1 MNFSKNTICL
11 IYIVFFMSD
20 TSRLY
25 PDKNKVFNHQIVID
39 YPRVTL
45 NKNEITMPADKRG
58 GFSIPYPNTSSEN
71 NFYYTAGETQLNY
84 MHTQLYINQLI
95 HYNIEGLTSNNSNM
109 VGELIIEHNAL
120 SNTTKLYS
128 CYLLETKSILLTDEN
143 EIDKMLSM
151 PDKQSDN
158 LDVDM
163 NMVLPKQDSC
173 IVYKSG
179 NNYVCVFTTPILINT
194 ASKEKIVN
202 KFANTTTLFNI
213 SPNQGSYVV
222 IPGNNISKRDN
233 EEIYIDCQPTG
244 VSEEEINTYSV
255 PIHSENASQSQ
266 ERDYMKT
273 VVNYGMFMMTALV
286 SYIIVPLFYKNV
298 VIDTSTMEFN
308 VDTDTLKRFTRI
320 RSADIWIGFGFIS
333 IVSSLF
339 GAGPAGSDMYSTS
352 VAVIIAIFYL
362 LSVALVQIKKTQST
376 FMTTEYKGNKITS
389 DYDSDEGKNISA
401 FNIDDIGNTLM
412 LILKFVFF
420 RSENIAFFIAFMF
433 IVAIIAGMLIGINVI
448 SGDIFGTIM
457 GSLAVPILV
466 LTNTIMLLKVKED
479 TSKK

>member
-1 MNFSKNTICL
+1 
-11 IYIVFFMSD
+11 MSD

-25 PDKNKVFNHQIVID
+25 PNKNKVFNHQAVID

-71 NFYYTAGETQLNY
+71 NFYYTAGGTQLNY
-84 MHTQLYINQLI
+84 MHTNLYINQLI

-109 VGELIIEHNAL
+109 VGELIIEHHTL
-120 SNTTKLYS
+120 TNTTKLYS

-202 KFANTTTLFNI
+202 NFATTTTLFNI
-213 SPNQGSYVV
+213 SPTPGNDIIPKKLYVV
-222 IPGNNISKRDN
+222 IPGNYISKRDA
-233 EEIYIDCQPTG
+233 EEIYIDCNPTG

-255 PIHSENASQSQ
+255 PISSKMASQSQ
-266 ERDYMKT
+266 ESDYMKT
-273 VVNYGMFMMTALV
+273 TVNYGLFMLTALI

-298 VIDTSTMEFN
+298 VIDTSTMLFDI
-308 VDTDTLKRFTRI
+308 DTVKRFTRI
-320 RSADIWIGFGFIS
+320 RSADILIGIGFI
-333 IVSSLF
+333 IIISSLF
-339 GAGPAGSDMYSTS
+339 GAGTADSDMYSTS
-352 VAVIIAIFYL
+352 VAMFISVFYI
-362 LSVALVQIKKTQST
+362 LSVALVQIKKTQSE
-376 FMTTEYKGNKITS
+376 FMTTEYKGKKITS
-389 DYDSDEGKNISA
+389 EYESQEGKNISA
-401 FNIDDIGNTLM
+401 FNLDDIGNTLM
-412 LILKFVFF
+412 IILKFVFL
-420 RSENIAFFIAFMF
+420 RSENISAFIATM
-433 IVAIIAGMLIGINVI
+433 IIMAIILGIMAGFDVI
-448 SGDIFGTIM
+448 SGSQFGTIM
-457 GSLAVPILV
+457 GSSVVPLLV
-466 LTNTIMLLKVKED
+466 IINTIMLLKVKED
-479 TSKK
+479 AAKK

>member
-1 MNFSKNTICL
+1 
-11 IYIVFFMSD
+11 MSD

-25 PDKNKVFNHQIVID
+25 PNKNKVFNHQIVID

-109 VGELIIEHNAL
+109 VGELIIEHHTLN
-120 SNTTKLYS
+120 NTTKLYS

-158 LDVDM
+158 LEVDM

-179 NNYVCVFTTPILINT
+179 NNYVCVFTTPIIINT

-202 KFANTTTLFNI
+202 NFATATTLFNI
-213 SPNQGSYVV
+213 SPTPGNYIIPDKKYEYVV
-222 IPGNNISKRDN
+222 IPGNNISKRDA
-233 EEIYIDCQPTG
+233 EEIYIDCNPTG
-244 VSEEEINTYSV
+244 VSEEEINTYNV
-255 PIHSENASQSQ
+255 PINSKMASQSQ
-266 ERDYMKT
+266 ESDYMKT
-273 VVNYGMFMMTALV
+273 TVNYGLFMLTALI

-298 VIDTSTMEFN
+298 VIDTSTMLFDI
-308 VDTDTLKRFTRI
+308 DTVKRFTRI
-320 RSADIWIGFGFIS
+320 RSADIWIGIGFI
-333 IVSSLF
+333 IIISSLF
-339 GAGPAGSDMYSTS
+339 GAGTAESDMYSTS
-352 VAVIIAIFYL
+352 VAMFISVFYI
-362 LSVALVQIKKTQST
+362 LSVALVQIKKTQSE
-376 FMTTEYKGNKITS
+376 FMTTEYKGKKITS
-389 DYDSDEGKNISA
+389 KYESQEGKNISA
-401 FNIDDIGNTLM
+401 FNLDDIGDTLM
-412 LILKFVFF
+412 IILKFVFF
-420 RSENIAFFIAFMF
+420 EPNNISAFIATM
-433 IVAIIAGMLIGINVI
+433 IIMAIILGIMTGINVI
-448 SGDIFGTIM
+448 SGSQFGTII
-457 GSLAVPILV
+457 GSSAVPLLV
-466 LTNTIMLLKVKED
+466 IINTIMLLKVKED
-479 TSKK
+479 ASKK

>member
-1 MNFSKNTICL
+1 
-11 IYIVFFMSD
+11 MSD

-25 PDKNKVFNHQIVID
+25 PNKNKVFNHQIVID

-109 VGELIIEHNAL
+109 VGELIIEHHTL
-120 SNTTKLYS
+120 TNTTKLYS

-179 NNYVCVFTTPILINT
+179 NNYVCVFTTPILVNT
-194 ASKEKIVN
+194 ASKEKIMN
-202 KFANTTTLFNI
+202 NFANVTTLFNI
-213 SPNQGSYVV
+213 SPTPGNEIILKDPKKLYVV
-222 IPGNNISKRDN
+222 IPGNNISKRDA
-233 EEIYIDCQPTG
+233 EEIYIDCNPTG
-244 VSEEEINTYSV
+244 VSEEEINTYNV
-255 PIHSENASQSQ
+255 PINSKMASQSQ
-266 ERDYMKT
+266 ESDYMKT
-273 VVNYGMFMMTALV
+273 TVNYGLFMLTALI

-298 VIDTSTMEFN
+298 VIDTSTMLFDI
-308 VDTDTLKRFTRI
+308 DTARRFTRI
-320 RSADIWIGFGFIS
+320 RSADILIGIGFI
-333 IVSSLF
+333 IIISSLF
-339 GAGPAGSDMYSTS
+339 GAGTAESDMYSTS
-352 VAVIIAIFYL
+352 VAMFISVFYI
-362 LSVALVQIKKTQST
+362 LSVGLVQIKKTQSL
-376 FMTTEYKGNKITS
+376 FMTTEYKGNKIVS
-389 DYDSDEGKNISA
+389 DYESTDGKNISA
-401 FNIDDIGNTLM
+401 FNLDDIGNTLM
-412 LILKFVFF
+412 IIFKFVFL
-420 RSENIAFFIAFMF
+420 RSENISAFIATM
-433 IVAIIAGMLIGINVI
+433 IIMAIILGIMTGINVI
-448 SGDIFGTIM
+448 SGSQFGTIM
-457 GSLAVPILV
+457 GSSAVPLLV
-466 LTNTIMLLKVKED
+466 IINTIMLLKVKED
-479 TSKK
+479 AAKK

>member
-1 MNFSKNTICL
+1 
-11 IYIVFFMSD
+11 MSD

-25 PDKNKVFNHQIVID
+25 PNKNKVFNHQIVID

-71 NFYYTAGETQLNY
+71 NFYYTSGETQLNY
-84 MHTQLYINQLI
+84 MHTHLYINQLI

-109 VGELIIEHNAL
+109 VGELIIEHHAL

-202 KFANTTTLFNI
+202 NFATTTTLFNI
-213 SPNQGSYVV
+213 SPNQESYVV
-222 IPGNNISKRDN
+222 IPGSNISKRDA
-233 EEIYIDCQPTG
+233 EEIYIDCNPTG

-255 PIHSENASQSQ
+255 PINSKMASQSQ
-266 ERDYMKT
+266 ESDYMKT
-273 VVNYGMFMMTALV
+273 TVNYGLFMLTALV

-298 VIDTSTMEFN
+298 VIDTSTIAFN
-308 VDTDTLKRFTRI
+308 IDTVKRFTRI
-320 RSADIWIGFGFIS
+320 RSADIWIGIGFI
-333 IVSSLF
+333 IVISSLF
-339 GAGPAGSDMYSTS
+339 GAGTAESDMYSTS
-352 VAVIIAIFYL
+352 VAMFISVFYI
-362 LSVALVQIKKTQST
+362 LSVALIQLQKTQSV
-376 FMTTEYKGNKITS
+376 FMTTEYKGNKIVS
-389 DYDSDEGKNISA
+389 DYDSPEGKNISA
-401 FNIDDIGNTLM
+401 FNIDDIGDTL
-412 LILKFVFF
+412 LIILKFVFL
-420 RSENIAFFIAFMF
+420 RSENISAFIATM
-433 IVAIIAGMLIGINVI
+433 IIMAIILGIMTGINVI
-448 SGDIFGTIM
+448 SGSQFGTIM
-457 GSLAVPILV
+457 ASSAVPLLV
-466 LTNTIMLLKVKED
+466 IINTIMLLKVKED
-479 TSKK
+479 AAKK

>member
-1 MNFSKNTICL
+1 
-11 IYIVFFMSD
+11 MSD

-25 PDKNKVFNHQIVID
+25 PNKNKVFNHQIVID

-84 MHTQLYINQLI
+84 MHSKLDINQLI

-109 VGELIIEHNAL
+109 VGELIIEHHTL
-120 SNTTKLYS
+120 TNTTKLYS

-151 PDKQSDN
+151 SDKQSDN

-163 NMVLPKQDSC
+163 NMVIPKQDSC

-194 ASKEKIVN
+194 ASKDKIMN
-202 KFANTTTLFNI
+202 NFATTTTLFNI
-213 SPNQGSYVV
+213 SPTPGNEIILKDPKKLYVV
-222 IPGNNISKRDN
+222 IPGSNISKRDA
-233 EEIYIDCQPTG
+233 EEIYIDCNPTG

-255 PIHSENASQSQ
+255 PINSKMASQSQ
-266 ERDYMKT
+266 ESDYMKT
-273 VVNYGMFMMTALV
+273 TVNYGLFMLTALI

-308 VDTDTLKRFTRI
+308 VATDTLKRFTRI
-320 RSADIWIGFGFIS
+320 RSADIWIGIGFI
-333 IVSSLF
+333 IVISSLF
-339 GAGPAGSDMYSTS
+339 GAGTGESDMYSTS
-352 VAVIIAIFYL
+352 VAMFISVFYI
-362 LSVALVQIKKTQST
+362 LSVALVQIKKTQSV

-389 DYDSDEGKNISA
+389 DYDSTEGKTISA
-401 FNIDDIGNTLM
+401 FNLDDIGATLM
-412 LILKFVFF
+412 IIFRFIFF
-420 RSENIAFFIAFMF
+420 RGENMSAFIATM
-433 IVAIIAGMLIGINVI
+433 IIMAIMLGIMAGLDVI
-448 SGDIFGTIM
+448 SGSQFGTIM
-457 GSLAVPILV
+457 GSSVVPILV
-466 LTNTIMLLKVKED
+466 IINTIMLLKVNED
-479 TSKK
+479 TAKK